1 MEPSK
6 QNCDLKSVLIILVL
20 RYLAIYQFA
29 DFNQGLKTIQ
39 LVIVRRI
46 YFNKLP
52 DPSADNEK
60 YTQEMELVKT
70 FFPTVDNCFK

>member
-52 DPSADNEK
+52 DPSADNEN
-60 YTQEMELVKT
+60 YT
-70 FFPTVDNCFK
+70 

>member
-20 RYLAIYQFA
+20 RYLAIYQFT

-60 YTQEMELVKT
+60 YT
-70 FFPTVDNCFK
+70 

>member
-60 YTQEMELVKT
+60 YT
-70 FFPTVDNCFK
+70 

>member
-52 DPSADNEK
+52 DSSADNEK
-60 YTQEMELVKT
+60 YT
-70 FFPTVDNCFK
+70 

>member
-20 RYLAIYQFA
+20 GYLAIYQFA

-52 DPSADNEK
+52 DSSADNEK
-60 YTQEMELVKT
+60 YT
-70 FFPTVDNCFK
+70 